1 MVNNQDLVTESYG
14 LGQQILEK
22 RDSQTLKKHGQFLT
36 PPAIARY
43 MAKQLG
49 DVYSGARILEPAAGS
64 GVLIF
69 ALIENLIARKKE
81 IEIWIEIYEIDAEL
95 VQILNKL
102 LKTAIEKAKKNE
114 IKIHAKVYVKDFI
127 LRATNFFYP
136 SLFSQTEKGLK
147 KFDFV
152 ISNPPYFKINKDDA
166 RVKATQGKI
175 NGHTNIYT
183 LFMALSTKMLTSR
196 GKASFIVPRS
206 FCSGIYFSKFRRDFL
221 NNATPLAIHLFQS
234 RGKNFSQSGGVLQEN
249 LVFTFTKTKGSK
261 ENLYRANTISIST
274 SKNGDELD
282 SRISREIPFKYFL
295 NDKDE
300 HLFFRL
306 PTGLLDEKILD
317 TVDQW
322 EDSLTS
328 YDLKVVT
335 GRVVPFRSKE
345 LLSDSTAL
353 GKSLSPLLWMQ
364 HVRPYKVLW
373 YLKTFNKPQA
383 ISTKDKSLLFEND
396 NYVLLRRFSAK
407 EDTRRLIA
415 APFLKKNF
423 ESPYIGF
430 ENHLN
435 VVFGKKASLKEIEA
449 IGISALLNSAIID
462 RYFRIINGNTQ
473 VNATELR
480 ALPLPP
486 LKIISQIG
494 EKVKELSEPDRDAIE
509 KIVFSTLRDTHQIKE
524 NLPLIKET
532 RITMGKI
539 EEAQKILEMLGLP
552 MAQQNEISALTLL
565 VLANLSE
572 DTIWIDAEGDS
583 FRVHDILVGI
593 KEKYGR
599 DYAENTRETIRRQ
612 VLHQFMQAGVVLRN
626 PDDPSLA
633 TNSPKTHYGLTSPVL
648 SALQAYRSPEWENKR
663 DDFIAQRG
671 TLRDI
676 YQKKREQY
684 KVPLRIAEGKEIILS
699 PGKHN
704 ELQVAV
710 IEEFGP
716 RFAPHAKLL
725 YLGDTAQK
733 TLVLEVEGFQKVG
746 MEIEDHGKLP
756 DIVLFDEKKNWLFLI
771 EAVTSHG
778 PVSPKRYVELEKMF
792 KNATA
797 ERVYVTAFLD
807 FSMFKK
813 FSNDIAWETEVWIS
827 EIPSHLIH
835 FNGDKFLGPY
845 K

>member
-1 MVNNQDLVTESYG
+1 MMNNQDLVTESYE
-14 LGQQILEK
+14 LGQKILEK
-22 RDSQTLKKHGQFLT
+22 RDSKTLKEHGQFLT
-36 PPAIARY
+36 PPTIAHY

-49 DVYSGARILEPAAGS
+49 DIYSGARILEPAAGS
-64 GVLIF
+64 GVLVF
-69 ALIENLIARKKE
+69 ALIENLIVRKEE
-81 IEIWIEIYEIDAEL
+81 IEIWIDIYEIDAEL
-95 VQILNKL
+95 VQVLNKL
-102 LKTAIEKAKKNE
+102 LNIAIEKAKKNG
-114 IKIHAKVYVKDFI
+114 IKIHAKVYVEDFV
-127 LRATNFFYP
+127 LRAIDAFYP
-136 SLFSQTEKGLK
+136 SLFTQIESGQK

-166 RVKATQGKI
+166 RAKATQGKI

-183 LFMALSTKMLTSR
+183 LFMALSSKMLSSQ

-234 RGKNFSQSGGVLQEN
+234 RGKIFSQNGVLQEN
-249 LVFTFTKTKGSK
+249 LVFTFAKAKASK
-261 ENLYRANTISIST
+261 ENLYRADTVSIST
-274 SKNGDELD
+274 SKNGEELE

-295 NDKDE
+295 NNKDE
-300 HLFFRL
+300 HSFFRL

-317 TVDQW
+317 TVDLW
-322 EDSLTS
+322 EDSLES
-328 YDLKVVT
+328 YGLEVST

-345 LLSDSTAL
+345 LLSDSITL

-364 HVRPYKVLW
+364 HIKPYEVFW
-373 YLKTFNKPQA
+373 YLDTFHKPQT

-407 EDTRRLIA
+407 EDSRRLVA
-415 APFLKKNF
+415 APFLKNNF

-435 VVFGKKASLKEIEA
+435 VIFGKDASLGEVEA

-462 RYFRIINGNTQ
+462 RYFRIVNGNTQ

-480 ALPLPP
+480 TLPLPP
-486 LKIISQIG
+486 FRIVFQIG
-494 EKVKELSEPDRDAIE
+494 EKVRELSDPDRDSIE

-539 EEAQKILEMLGLP
+539 EEAQKILKMLGLP
-552 MAQQNEISALTLL
+552 TAQQNEISALTLL

-572 DTIWIDAEGDS
+572 DAIWADAEGRS
-583 FRVHDILVGI
+583 FRVHDILVAI

-633 TNSPKTHYGLTSPVL
+633 TNSPRTHYGLTPPVL

-671 TLRDI
+671 TLLDI

-684 KVPLRIAEGKEIILS
+684 KVPLRIAEGKEISLS

-704 ELQVAV
+704 ELQAAV

-716 RFAPHAKLL
+716 RFAPNAKLL

-733 TLVLEVEGFQKVG
+733 TLVLETEDFQKIG
-746 MEIEDHGKLP
+746 METEDHGKLP
-756 DIVLFDEKKNWLFLI
+756 DIVLLDEKKNWLFLI

-792 KNATA
+792 
-797 ERVYVTAFLD
+797 
-807 FSMFKK
+807 
-813 FSNDIAWETEVWIS
+813 
-827 EIPSHLIH
+827 
-835 FNGDKFLGPY
+835 
-845 K
+845 